1 MIIEIFVDDS
11 DRGGGVLCPSTDDI
25 DEHQNMELIE
35 KSLYDMKE
43 KLY

>member
-11 DRGGGVLCPSTDDI
+11 DCGGGVLSPSTDAI
-25 DEHQNMELIE
+25 DEHHNMELIE
-35 KSLYDMKE
+35 KSLYDMEE